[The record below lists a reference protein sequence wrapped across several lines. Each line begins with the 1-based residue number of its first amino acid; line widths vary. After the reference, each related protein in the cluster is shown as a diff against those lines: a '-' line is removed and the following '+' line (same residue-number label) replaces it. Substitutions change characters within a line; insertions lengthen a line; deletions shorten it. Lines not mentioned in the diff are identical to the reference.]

1 MMTSQSQDTHDFS
14 SLITRSNSS
23 LSNETDSE
31 SKSFSIPYID
41 TSSIDDF
48 DSKHDTGN
56 SLTRQ
61 ISLSETDLL
70 ASIHRTKQNFDPH
83 SEHDIPDDILFLEWD
98 KERNL
103 YQDYINSLRK
113 EIRVLL
119 QERAEYQTQKRS
131 DDQTKIDLLQKS
143 LEEKNLVIGQF
154 QTDSELLKER
164 NTNFIRKITSLE
176 SDTKSNLNL
185 IDELKQKITDLT
197 IDLQNHILIK
207 RRLDISIN
215 NLESDCKIIDTERI
229 KLTNEMKENQH
240 NKQELEKLLQKANV
254 QIAELGK
261 FCRLTEILHTSPDNH
276 NKICSTIEMLRSEN
290 VQVRSQLSS
299 VQRRT
304 VQEKQQI
311 MDYLRQIEADLIEK
325 EQIKQ
330 REALLRQDYEQ
341 LQVAHKQDRHEIEQ
355 LKNSINQ
362 DQQTI
367 EDLKQQCSVLLHEKN
382 QLDMYR
388 TEIKPSIAHSHE
400 SIDQLIPIMDNQHQI
415 EQTSILNEKYKKLQ
429 EDFDNLNERYQD
441 KQAWTQYQQN
451 QLLALCDRL
460 QFTNG
465 DRNTPF
471 DELLLQIENR
481 FANLKHECD
490 TLANHVILLQANAST
505 DKEGSDRSNEDELR
519 KNLAVLTNQCAQ
531 LEEANRA
538 WQQFQRSQ
546 LESFRLKLQ
555 HRFPLEDKI
564 SFDEIAEIIVDQVD
578 SINRQDVSPLAE
590 DISLRNVKLV
600 QSAPST
606 TDDPEEELRLL
617 RDNISTLTAQCAQL
631 DEANRAWPIYHQT
644 QLQNFQNELQQILPL
659 SENVPFDQLPPF
671 IRQQID
677 QEKQHLQ
684 QLYDDL
690 QLESATNLQTI
701 KQSYTNTVN
710 ELTQELSVLKEQL
723 DKRSPHDL
731 HQLDE
736 ARVASNENGD
746 RISVGNDWEDVG
758 IDLTLLQT
766 PLDIVRNE
774 LGNYLSDDTNG
785 SFEEVVRG
793 IGERIRNEREK
804 MNERYDALEKL
815 NQDLHSESEMN
826 LESIRQSYLNTV
838 DELNQEL
845 MAMKER
851 CEQLDA
857 EKQSLNEKLSDDQ
870 LFEKSHLE
878 AHSFREQLRN
888 LLSLSNEIPSDEI
901 ISSLDQLI
909 QENLSLKQNEDSLRR
924 DLENVNEQL
933 INIYNQCEQLQENN
947 KQLLLEKQ
955 TLNQNI
961 SIDDDQLKADYTAL
975 QNQCT
980 QLDAA
985 NRAWQLFYDNQ
996 MDLLRNKFQDS
1007 FNFDQNENFEQI
1019 IEIIVE
1025 KLDQERQKKDSVQSD
1040 SQINAII
1047 DSLRTSQDTEQMDHL
1062 QQEIQS
1068 LEEQLKDSQSSL
1080 DMLTTNLQLIT
1091 EENTLLKQQNSEI
1104 KQKNSLL
1111 IDDNNELNNRL
1122 NELQSRNIMQI
1133 SSTDQSST
1141 EDVSRHLVE
1150 SVHSSNDDRETEEI
1164 EQLKLDVTRL
1174 TLQCAQLDEANRA
1187 WQQFHQNQLEL
1198 LRDRFQ
1204 GWFQIDPNSSFEQ
1217 IIQQIFTHLNQSRL
1231 HQQSTLQNEN
1241 LSDSYA
1247 LIDSLQKQ
1255 LSNYQN
1261 NESILVQNLEQL
1273 NQRLLDVYKQ
1283 CEEFRELNSQLI
1295 LSKQQADKELEERE
1309 KQIYELQQSTNQK
1322 LHLSSENLIEHNVNQ
1337 NEEDILQH
1345 STDHTAPTTEHS
1357 EPRETNSLQLN
1368 EIVSLDQLPPFIRQQ
1383 IDQEKQH
1390 LQQLYDDL
1398 QLESATNLQTIK
1410 QSYTNTVNEL
1420 TQELSVLKEQL
1431 DKRSPHD
1438 LHQLDE
1444 ARVASNENGD
1454 RISVGNDWEDVGI
1467 DLTSLQTPL
1476 DIVRN
1481 DLGDY
1486 LSDDTNGSFEEVVRG
1501 IGERIR
1507 NEREKMNERYD
1518 ALEKLNLD
1526 MRLADTNMES
1536 VRQSC
1541 LSIIKD
1547 LNEELLNVKAQC
1559 TELDIQNKQ
1568 LLIEISNLNG
1578 QLNDRSLVLGH
1589 HSSSDPNFLQ
1599 LQSPIKTNGQF
1610 SQHPPSIPDEDKLEI
1625 VPVTI
1630 DNHPSMIDK
1639 DIQTESLHQL
1649 WPTFDEE
1656 NLSSNNDE
1664 DEERLN
1670 DYMIEL
1676 ASRSPTELADLL
1688 NKECQQIL
1696 DKQKFNSSSFSDL
1709 DLNQLSL
1716 IALHSL
1722 HNQHLIDDAKSLY
1735 NETVV
1740 RALKQEYELLNN
1752 EKNDLIEQLTKT
1764 EQEYFQAKDTIK
1776 ELTEKYEIQKSQ
1788 LEASLSDLEQENRRL
1803 KNELNQHPEQIE
1815 NDQYELLQ
1823 KEFDQLKQENNDLV
1837 NENELLKDYNAQMFQ
1852 EKLQEK
1858 RDNDLVEITSSRDAD
1873 IQSHLKETTLQ
1884 SDWNDQTSLE
1894 EEIERLKTTIDEVQ
1908 LENDNLK
1915 DLNSQLY
1922 NSVNIRSNS
1931 TLTDIAI
1938 QCSPLLV
1945 DNSDVTSAESNDWN
1959 DQSSRI
1965 EESTLSSITETNS
1978 NRETVDNETQTDGDQ
1993 QQDKLVQVNSKLKR
2007 ALQTMK
2013 DKINRFTVEQSELF
2027 PNPTEDTLMRLD
2039 QLIATLEQFKHDKF
2053 RNNEEIQDL
2062 KAQLTERNEELKQN
2076 LSNTSAIGE
2085 YQNQIAELTQQREQ
2099 LQQQFEELSRSTN
2112 TMDNESQ
2119 TDEQQKDKLV
2129 QVNTKLKRALQNI
2142 KDRIQRVI
2150 NEKPE
2155 LFPDPG
2161 EDTMERLDQL
2171 IAIIENQAVQIQVLQ
2186 SECDQ
2191 TRQEVVELQNTH
2203 REQRVEKSS
2212 EELSIEDYRKQVE
2225 QLQQALD
2232 RYKTLDQELDT
2243 QAKKYE
2249 HNIDLLQREIVQQNE
2264 QLNRYKGE
2272 HTGVVTA
2279 TEVVTTICAETA
2291 QAETQTDDR
2300 QHDKLV
2306 QVNNKLKRALQG
2318 LKDKIHRF
2326 VLDRPDLFD
2335 GIGEETSERLDNL
2348 IFSVENQATQ
2358 IDKLQDHVN
2367 ELESSLEALRNEQR
2381 TVTSSDDAS
2390 TTDDYRKQVNQLQQA
2405 LSEKDQERSLLRE
2418 HLNEVEIEL
2427 RKALDDNALVVDKY
2441 ELLKQERDVLV
2452 EESQHEITQLQE
2464 ELNNLKQVPDCQHE
2478 ETQTDDDIQ
2487 TLRDLIG
2494 QQSQEIIDLK
2504 QTNSLLSS
2512 EISSHAQNASL
2523 TQTVDSEVQT
2533 DDRQQEKLAQINTK
2547 LKRALQGLKDKIQR
2561 IAAERSELFEGVGG
2575 ETGERLDHL
2584 IATLDNQYTKID
2596 VLQTENDQLQEQL
2609 RKTVSDVE
2617 TSSKLTTQ
2625 EPVVSVAS
2633 SLDEHN
2639 SDESITLP
2647 TSSANDHYLN
2657 QIDQLQQAL
2666 AEKDQQKILLQQR
2679 LDELEQELRKALDD
2693 HASLTNTYEA
2703 FVEQQ
2708 ALDSE
2713 ERQQELDALRRKLGE
2728 RDEDTKMIKDLK
2740 ERNMILSSELESQ
2753 VNCQPSIET
2762 VECET
2767 QTEDRQ
2773 HEKLTQMNTKL
2784 KRALQGLKDKIH
2796 RLVSERPDLFAGIS
2810 EETNERLDHLIS
2822 TVENQAIQL
2831 DSLRTEYNQMDEK
2844 YQDQMKQLENELQA
2858 RMTELDD
2865 ERRLKMDE
2873 ISTVVP
2879 VTSSPPADD
2888 KASLLEEYQNQIE
2901 QLQRNLSE
2909 KDEERDLL
2917 REYMNEIE
2925 TEFRQALDK
2934 HAALEQER
2942 DALLTQQSRLS
2953 AESEHTIRQLQEELI
2968 ELKQLPV
2975 TENLEIQTNET
2986 MKSWNELVK
2995 ENSDQIAKLY
3005 DENTKLSSQVEM
3017 IEQQKKEIEEHSQN
3031 YEKQLDELIEER
3043 RRLQE
3048 EIERMKSLVKEM
3060 KDTEVQTDDGQQE
3073 KLTQMNTKLKRA
3085 LQGLKDKIYRLVSE
3099 KPDLFDGIGEDTSER
3114 LDHLIATIENQA
3126 AKINLLQTEHAE
3138 TEVQLRNNMR
3148 DLQSSLEA
3156 SQKELEYERHVKI
3169 QPLSSSAPAFDEHNS
3184 DESTTLPTS
3193 STNDHYLNQIDQ
3205 LQQALAEKDQQKILL
3220 QQRLDELEQELRKA
3234 LDDHASLTNTYE
3246 AFVEQQAL
3254 DSEERQQELDALR
3267 RKLGERDEDIKMIE
3281 DLKERN
3287 MVLSSELESQ
3297 MQIVNERKQIEDQLI
3312 EERARLLQEIQ
3323 KRSSQPTETI
3333 ESESQ
3338 TDDSQ
3343 TDKTSQTN
3351 TKLKRALQGLKEKLH
3366 QLALQK
3372 PEFFDGIGDETDVRF
3387 NHVISTVGNQAA
3399 EIEILHT
3406 KQRELEEQLGSTK
3419 SDATS
3424 SANIEEYRNEFDQ
3437 LRVNLAE
3444 KEEERVALAKRLTEI
3459 ENELKQITED
3469 NESLKNSYEEQ
3480 IQSFLEER
3488 STLFENQA
3496 QRFAQCEH
3504 EIIELKSENE
3514 RLQEE
3519 LTKYQ
3524 HTSDCQDA
3532 ETQTSENIQE
3542 LHDLIQQQA
3551 EELKSLEEKCQLL
3564 SSQIDSNVS
3573 VQTELQN
3580 HRYAL
3585 EQQLNDYK
3593 AQTETLSEEIERMKL
3608 PSIQTVDNESQTVDE
3623 QSEKLTK
3630 GHKKLKRTYDGFQEK
3645 IQELVSKRPDLFEG
3659 ISEETNERL
3668 NQLISTVE
3676 NQTKQI
3682 TDLQNERDH
3691 LISSSLSPS
3700 IIEDYQMKYDQLQ
3713 QTFIENE
3720 AERISLQEHLDELR
3734 ETLSKYESSIEQT
3747 LQSNQSECQHIQVQ
3761 TDDDNEMSPSP
3772 ANPTAFEIK
3781 HRMHTIDS
3789 EIQTDDYQYE
3799 KMKAALAKFEEKI
3812 HGIVEERR
3820 DLFDGISDE
3829 TDDRL
3834 DHLISTLE
3842 NQATQISTAEIERN
3856 EIEEQLRNEIK
3867 QLENS
3872 ISACQHELESERR
3885 IRVEQLTTAPPV
3897 EEIGSSVIEEY
3908 EKQINELHS
3917 TLSENDKDRL
3927 VLQDR
3932 LNQVETELQKLSDDH
3947 TSLEQERDILAQ
3959 QSQQEI
3965 AQLRGEISELKQVP
3979 EYQHVDVQTDEDM
3992 KSLDQ
3997 MIEQLKDL
4005 DERNAFLITTLEN
4018 QKNIVE
4024 EHPKLVEELE
4034 KYMSKIIVTHDSEI
4048 QTDDDQHQQLFE
4060 DNLRLKSTI
4069 ETIENKIDQYVNT
4082 RSDVFGDDLNARLE
4096 SIISLANKQP
4106 ALNHESVGLS
4116 DSSFNDRSNESDD
4129 WFDASPVVKTS
4140 SANDIE
4146 AVKNKILQMIEN
4158 HLTLFSAS
4166 NENLCEDLRQ
4176 IFSVITDLQARVKE
4190 LQSAFDTYR
4199 NETENKGLTEMHR
4212 SYSYQSNDADTQ
4224 TLGLS
4229 IIEEHQKQIEKLQEN
4244 ESGYQREIQR
4254 LIEERDQARDL
4265 LHQYKKRK
4273 NRRTNFEQSSSE
4285 NSNRQRDSH
4294 EQILAYQSQISNLEH
4309 ERLSLIQQIEQLTSQ
4324 PSKTDIE
4331 NQTLAKKDLL
4341 STASA
4346 DQSISRHIF
4355 EQEML
4360 AWSNESEELRRLVKQ
4375 IQIENKKLK
4384 GIILKFENMVLDYVH
4399 ENERLKQENQN
4410 LSLHAIHHPTSE
4422 TDHSERDICYLTLKW
4437 LTYEVAQ
4444 RTAKPN
4450 AEQLFVLTT
4459 DESDRHV
4466 NENEQRIRHLTSQN
4480 ERLKNQLESYTIQFK
4495 HLQHDTTMKTQEIS
4509 NLKDDIERLRTNEI
4523 QYRLEADRLKTELQ
4537 DDQIKIQQLEHDL
4550 SDWKFKQSNQNTES
4564 IENLRELLDLKERE
4578 LNALKDKLDY
4588 TKQTHQIELQEA
4600 MKAKQ
4605 FSLDNVKHYEQ
4616 AEVRYKEKRRELDA
4630 RLARFCT
4637 ITRPLLDNSS
4647 LFLQNPII
4655 NIDELRKLIREADTE
4670 ERVSTSL
4677 NPIRDCLSLLE
4688 AQMRDLHHGI
4698 IENHARRSK
4707 RWKYK
4712 LGFECLSC
4720 ESRWEVTHDIRDLQE
4735 ACLDPSRFLESSIV
4749 EPMAGCS
4756 CPIMIDFVES
4766 DVRLCVDD
4774 IVDDVIART
4783 TVK

>member
-48 DSKHDTGN
+48 DSKHDASN

-70 ASIHRTKQNFDPH
+70 ASIHRTKQNFDLH
-83 SEHDIPDDILFLEWD
+83 SEHDIPDDVLFLEWD

-143 LEEKNLVIGQF
+143 LEEKNLVIEQL

-164 NTNFIRKITSLE
+164 NTNFIRKISSLE

-254 QIAELGK
+254 QIAELG
-261 FCRLTEILHTSPDNH
+261 
-276 NKICSTIEMLRSEN
+276 STIEMLRSEN

-341 LQVAHKQDRHEIEQ
+341 LQVVHKQDRYEIEQ

-367 EDLKQQCSVLLHEKN
+367 EDLKQQCSALLHEKN
-382 QLDMYR
+382 QLDIYQS
-388 TEIKPSIAHSHE
+388 EIKPSIAHSHE

-415 EQTSILNEKYKKLQ
+415 EQTSILNEKYIKLQ
-429 EDFDNLNERYQD
+429 EDFDNLTEQYQD
-441 KQAWTQYQQN
+441 KQAWAQYQQN

-471 DELLLQIENR
+471 DDLLQQIENR

-490 TLANHVILLQANAST
+490 TLANHVIVLQAANVST

-519 KNLAVLTNQCAQ
+519 KNLAALTNQCAQ

-546 LESFRLKLQ
+546 LESFRTKLQ
-555 HRFPLEDKI
+555 HRFPLQDKI

-600 QSAPST
+600 QSAPSN
-606 TDDPEEELRLL
+606 TDAPEEELRRL
-617 RDNISTLTAQCAQL
+617 RENISTLTAQCAQL
-631 DEANRAWPIYHQT
+631 DEANRAWPIYHHT

-731 HQLDE
+731 HQLDQ
-736 ARVASNENGD
+736 AKDASDENGD

-758 IDLTLLQT
+758 IDLTSTQT

-774 LGNYLSDDTNG
+774 LGDYLSDEMNG
-785 SFEEVVRG
+785 SFEEMVRG
-793 IGERIRNEREK
+793 IGEKIRNEREK
-804 MNERYDALEKL
+804 MNEQCDALEKL
-815 NQDLHSESEMN
+815 NQDLRSESETN

-838 DELNQEL
+838 NELNQEL

-857 EKQSLNEKLSDDQ
+857 EKQSSNEKFSDDQ
-870 LFEKSHLE
+870 LLEKSHLGTD
-878 AHSFREQLRN
+878 SFVEQLRN
-888 LLSLSNEIPSDEI
+888 LLSLSNEISPDEI
-901 ISSLDQLI
+901 ISSLDQLTK
-909 QENLSLKQNEDSLRR
+909 ENLSFKQNQDSLRK

-955 TLNQNI
+955 ALNDNI
-961 SIDDDQLKADYTAL
+961 PIDDDQLKADYTAL

-996 MDLLRNKFQDS
+996 MDLLRNRFQDS

-1019 IEIIVE
+1019 IEIIAE

-1047 DSLRTSQDTEQMDHL
+1047 DSLNTSQDTEQMNHL

-1068 LEEQLKDSQSSL
+1068 LEDQLKDSQSSL

-1111 IDDNNELNNRL
+1111 IDDNNELNDRL
-1122 NELQSRNIMQI
+1122 NKLQSRNIMQV

-1198 LRDRFQ
+1198 LRERFQ

-1217 IIQQIFTHLNQSRL
+1217 IIQQIFVHLNQPRL
-1231 HQQSTLQNEN
+1231 DQQSTLQNEN

-1255 LSNYQN
+1255 LSDYQN

-1273 NQRLLDVYKQ
+1273 NQKLLDVYKQ

-1295 LSKQQADKELEERE
+1295 LSKQQVDKELEERE

-1322 LHLSSENLIEHNVNQ
+1322 LHLSAENFIEHNVNR
-1337 NEEDILQH
+1337 NGEDILQRNA
-1345 STDHTAPTTEHS
+1345 DHTAPTTEYS
-1357 EPRETNSLQLN
+1357 EPRKTSSLQLN

-1431 DKRSPHD
+1431 DKRSSHD
-1438 LHQLDE
+1438 LHQLDQ
-1444 ARVASNENGD
+1444 AKDASDENGD

-1467 DLTSLQTPL
+1467 DLTSTQTPL

-1481 DLGDY
+1481 ELGDY
-1486 LSDDTNGSFEEVVRG
+1486 LSDEMNGSFEEMVRG
-1501 IGERIR
+1501 IGEKIR
-1507 NEREKMNERYD
+1507 NEREKMNEQCD

-1526 MRLADTNMES
+1526 IRLEADTNMES
-1536 VRQSC
+1536 IRQSC
-1541 LSIIKD
+1541 LSTIKD

-1559 TELDIQNKQ
+1559 TELDKQNKQ

-1599 LQSPIKTNGQF
+1599 LQSPNKTNGQF
-1610 SQHPPSIPDEDKLEI
+1610 SQSPPCILDEDKSEVI
-1625 VPVTI
+1625 PVTTH
-1630 DNHPSMIDK
+1630 NHPSMIDK

-1649 WPTFDEE
+1649 WSTLDEE
-1656 NLSSNNDE
+1656 NLPSNNDD

-1676 ASRSPTELADLL
+1676 ESRSPTELTDLL

-1709 DLNQLSL
+1709 DLSQLAL
-1716 IALHSL
+1716 VALHSL

-1764 EQEYFQAKDTIK
+1764 EQEHFQTKDTIK
-1776 ELTEKYEIQKSQ
+1776 ELTEKYEIQNGQ
-1788 LEASLSDLEQENRRL
+1788 LEARLSDLEQENQRL
-1803 KNELNQHPEQIE
+1803 KNELNQHSEQIE
-1815 NDQYELLQ
+1815 NDQYESLQ

-1837 NENELLKDYNAQMFQ
+1837 NENELLKDYNAQMYQ

-1858 RDNDLVEITSSRDAD
+1858 RDNDLVEATPSRNAD
-1873 IQSHLKETTLQ
+1873 IQCHLKETTLQ
-1884 SDWNDQTSLE
+1884 SDWNDQTSVE
-1894 EEIERLKTTIDEVQ
+1894 EEIERLKTAIDEVQ

-1922 NSVNIRSNS
+1922 NSVNTRSNS

-1938 QCSPLLV
+1938 QCSPPPV
-1945 DNSDVTSAESNDWN
+1945 DNSDVTSAETNDWN

-1965 EESTLSSITETNS
+1965 EESTLSSITETSS
-1978 NRETVDNETQTDGDQ
+1978 NRETVDNETQTDDDQ

-2013 DKINRFTVEQSELF
+2013 DKINRFALEQSELF
-2027 PNPTEDTLMRLD
+2027 PNPTEDTLIRLD

-2053 RNNEEIQDL
+2053 KNNEEIQDL

-2076 LSNTSAIGE
+2076 ISNTSVISE
-2085 YQNQIAELTQQREQ
+2085 CQNQIAELTQEREQ
-2099 LQQQFEELSRSTN
+2099 LRQQVEELSRTTES
-2112 TMDNESQ
+2112 MDNETQ

-2129 QVNTKLKRALQNI
+2129 QVNTKLKRALQNV

-2150 NEKPE
+2150 NDKPE
-2155 LFPDPG
+2155 LFSDPS

-2191 TRQEVVELQNTH
+2191 TRQEVAELQNTN
-2203 REQRVEKSS
+2203 REQRVEKPS
-2212 EELSIEDYRKQVE
+2212 EELPIEDYREQVE

-2232 RYKTLDQELDT
+2232 RCKTLEQERDT
-2243 QAKKYE
+2243 QAKEYE
-2249 HNIDLLQREIVQQNE
+2249 HNIDLLQREIAQQNE
-2264 QLNRYKGE
+2264 QLNRHKGE

-2279 TEVVTTICAETA
+2279 TEVVTTISVETA

-2367 ELESSLEALRNEQR
+2367 ELESSLEALQNEQR

-2390 TTDDYRKQVNQLQQA
+2390 TADDYQKQVSQLQQA
-2405 LSEKDQERSLLRE
+2405 LSQKDEERSLLRE

-2427 RKALDDNALVVDKY
+2427 RKALDDNALVADKY

-2452 EESQHEITQLQE
+2452 EESQHKITQLQE
-2464 ELNNLKQVPDCQHE
+2464 ELNNLKQVRDCHHE
-2478 ETQTDDDIQ
+2478 TTQTDDDIQ

-2512 EISSHAQNASL
+2512 EISSHAKNASL

-2533 DDRQQEKLAQINTK
+2533 DDRQQEKLVQINTK

-2561 IAAERSELFEGVGG
+2561 IAADRSELFEGVGG

-2596 VLQTENDQLQEQL
+2596 VLQAENDQLQEQL
-2609 RKTVSDVE
+2609 RKTMNDVE

-2633 SLDEHN
+2633 SLDEQN

-2647 TSSANDHYLN
+2647 TSSANDDYLN
-2657 QIDQLQQAL
+2657 QINRLQQTL
-2666 AEKDQQKILLQQR
+2666 AEKDQQQILLQQR
-2679 LDELEQELRKALDD
+2679 LNELEQDLRKALND
-2693 HASLTNTYEA
+2693 HVSLTNTYEA

-2713 ERQQELDALRRKLGE
+2713 ERQQELDALRRKLSE
-2728 RDEDTKMIKDLK
+2728 RDEDIKAMEELIERQSQELKDLN
-2740 ERNMILSSELESQ
+2740 ERNVALSSELESR
-2753 VNCQPSIET
+2753 VDCQPSIET

-2784 KRALQGLKDKIH
+2784 KRALQGLKEKIH
-2796 RLVSERPDLFAGIS
+2796 RLVSERPDLFDGIS
-2810 EETNERLDHLIS
+2810 EETSERLDHLIS

-2831 DSLRTEYNQMDEK
+2831 DLLRTEYNQMDEK
-2844 YQDQMKQLENELQA
+2844 YQDQMKQLGNELQA
-2858 RMTELDD
+2858 RITELDD
-2865 ERRLKMDE
+2865 ERRLKME
-2873 ISTVVP
+2873 QISTTVP

-2901 QLQRNLSE
+2901 QLQRSLSE

-2917 REYMNEIE
+2917 REHMNEIE
-2925 TEFRQALDK
+2925 IELRQALDK
-2934 HAALEQER
+2934 HAALEEER
-2942 DALLTQQSRLS
+2942 DALLAQQTRIS
-2953 AESEHTIRQLQEELI
+2953 AESERTIRQLQEELI
-2968 ELKQLPV
+2968 ELKQLPAI
-2975 TENLEIQTNET
+2975 ENVEIQTNET

-2995 ENSDQIAKLY
+2995 QNSDQMAKLY

-3043 RRLQE
+3043 QRLQE
-3048 EIERMKSLVKEM
+3048 EIERSKSSVKEM
-3060 KDTEVQTDDGQQE
+3060 KDTEVQIDDGQQE

-3085 LQGLKDKIYRLVSE
+3085 LQGLKDKIHRLVSE
-3099 KPDLFDGIGEDTSER
+3099 KPDLFDGIGEDTNER
-3114 LDHLIATIENQA
+3114 LDHLITTIENQA
-3126 AKINLLQTEHAE
+3126 AKINLLRTEHAE

-3148 DLQSSLEA
+3148 DLKSSLEA
-3156 SQKELEYERHVKI
+3156 SQKELEYERQVKI

-3184 DESTTLPTS
+3184 DESITLPTS
-3193 STNDHYLNQIDQ
+3193 SANDDYLNQIDR
-3205 LQQALAEKDQQKILL
+3205 LQQALAEKDQQQILL
-3220 QQRLDELEQELRKA
+3220 QQRLNELE
-3234 LDDHASLTNTYE
+3234 
-3246 AFVEQQAL
+3246 
-3254 DSEERQQELDALR
+3254 QELDALR
-3267 RKLGERDEDIKMIE
+3267 RKLGERDEDIKVID

-3287 MVLSSELESQ
+3287 MVLSCELESQ
-3297 MQIVNERKQIEDQLI
+3297 MQIMNERKQIEDQLV
-3312 EERARLLQEIQ
+3312 EERARLFEEIQ

-3372 PEFFDGIGDETDVRF
+3372 PAFFDGIDEETDARL
-3387 NHVISTVGNQAA
+3387 NHLISTVGNQAA
-3399 EIEILHT
+3399 EIEILYT
-3406 KQRELEEQLGSTK
+3406 KQRELEEQLVSAE
-3419 SDATS
+3419 SNAAS
-3424 SANIEEYRNEFDQ
+3424 SANIDEYRNEIDQ
-3437 LRVNLAE
+3437 LRMNLAG
-3444 KEEERVALAKRLTEI
+3444 KEEERVTLAKRLTEI
-3459 ENELKQITED
+3459 ENELKQTTED

-3504 EIIELKSENE
+3504 EIVELKSENE

-3532 ETQTSENIQE
+3532 ETQTSENIRE
-3542 LHDLIQQQA
+3542 LHDLIHQQA
-3551 EELKSLEEKCQLL
+3551 EELKSLEGKCQLL
-3564 SSQIDSNVS
+3564 SFQIDSNVA

-3585 EQQLNDYK
+3585 EQQLNDFK

-3630 GHKKLKRTYDGFQEK
+3630 GHKKLKRTYDAFQEK

-3682 TDLQNERDH
+3682 ADLQNERDH

-3713 QTFIENE
+3713 QTFIEKE
-3720 AERISLQEHLDELR
+3720 AERISLQECLDELR

-3747 LQSNQSECQHIQVQ
+3747 LQSNQSECQHVQVQ
-3761 TDDDNEMSPSP
+3761 TDDDNEMSPP
-3772 ANPTAFEIK
+3772 QANPITFEIGHK
-3781 HRMHTIDS
+3781 MHTIDS
-3789 EIQTDDYQYE
+3789 EIQTDDYHYE
-3799 KMKAALAKFEEKI
+3799 KMKTALAKFEEKL
-3812 HGIVEERR
+3812 HRVVEERR

-3872 ISACQHELESERR
+3872 ISACQYELDSERR
-3885 IRVEQLTTAPPV
+3885 IRVEQLATALPV
-3897 EEIGSSVIEEY
+3897 EEIGSSVIEDY
-3908 EKQINELHS
+3908 QKQINELHN
-3917 TLSENDKDRL
+3917 TLSEKDKDRL

-3932 LNQVETELQKLSDDH
+3932 LNQVETELEKLSDDH
-3947 TSLEQERDILAQ
+3947 KSLEQERDIFAQ

-3965 AQLRGEISELKQVP
+3965 AQLREEISELKQVP
-3979 EYQHVDVQTDEDM
+3979 EYQHVNVQTDEDM

-4005 DERNAFLITTLEN
+4005 NERNAFLITTVEN

-4034 KYMSKIIVTHDSEI
+4034 KYISKIITTHDSEI

-4069 ETIENKIDQYVNT
+4069 ETIENKIAQYVNT

-4096 SIISLANKQP
+4096 SIISLADKQP
-4106 ALNHESVGLS
+4106 VQNHEAAGLS
-4116 DSSFNDRSNESDD
+4116 NSFFNDQSNESDD

-4140 SANDIE
+4140 STNDIE

-4176 IFSVITDLQARVKE
+4176 IFSVITDLQTRVKE

-4199 NETENKGLTEMHR
+4199 NETENKSLTDMHR

-4244 ESGYQREIQR
+4244 ECGYQREIKR

-4265 LHQYKKRK
+4265 LYQYKKRK
-4273 NRRTNFEQSSSE
+4273 NRRTNFEEPSSE

-4410 LSLHAIHHPTSE
+4410 LSLHAIHHPTSG

-4450 AEQLFVLTT
+4450 TEQLFVLTT
-4459 DESDRHV
+4459 DESDRHA
-4466 NENEQRIRHLTSQN
+4466 NENEQHIKNLTSQN

-4509 NLKDDIERLRTNEI
+4509 SLKDEIERLRTNEI
-4523 QYRLEADRLKTELQ
+4523 QYRLEADRLKAELQ

-4550 SDWKFKQSNQNTES
+4550 SDWKFKQSNQNTDS

-4600 MKAKQ
+4600 IKAKQ
-4605 FSLDNVKHYEQ
+4605 VGDVDTFNHP
-4616 AEVRYKEKRRELDA
+4616 A
-4630 RLARFCT
+4630 
-4637 ITRPLLDNSS
+4637 SS
-4647 LFLQNPII
+4647 SF
-4655 NIDELRKLIREADTE
+4655 
-4670 ERVSTSL
+4670 
-4677 NPIRDCLSLLE
+4677 
-4688 AQMRDLHHGI
+4688 
-4698 IENHARRSK
+4698 
-4707 RWKYK
+4707 Y
-4712 LGFECLSC
+4712 
-4720 ESRWEVTHDIRDLQE
+4720 
-4735 ACLDPSRFLESSIV
+4735 
-4749 EPMAGCS
+4749 
-4756 CPIMIDFVES
+4756 
-4766 DVRLCVDD
+4766 
-4774 IVDDVIART
+4774 
-4783 TVK
+4783 